1 MDGISQLMNEGA
13 QQALP
18 LEPMDLWEAA
28 EPASSR
34 EQSVGEAVKSTAQVE
49 TISRETELLALI
61 HDLNECNDALLSRV
75 TQLEETLEQTQAASK
90 AEIEKAQAATRTIQ
104 ERMSKQMSA
113 EHASVQQVSQ
123 NAQQQVA
130 KVVTQL
136 ETTEQALSRQQLI
149 NENLQTELDNS
160 LERITQLE
168 RDCALNAQAHAEEAK
183 ARVKAETT
191 SRDLKARLQRQQRY
205 TLQFKAALEK
215 SLTVSSRTEGSSI
228 KADVTQPVPFKD
240 TASVV
245 MPKAQRIMPW
255 ASAPSSSPFQGIDPH
270 LETLIRSV
278 GRPNEPAGVS
288 AKAEVSETVVS
299 KPVATEAEAKLWQD
313 IERVMST
320 AAADKPAAAVG
331 EETVAGEGK
340 LEGAIASEV
349 KIIDSVQAVEKST
362 AIAAVETVVVSS
374 ESVVETPESK
384 ETEIP
389 KLNWQT
395 KGKAAEV
402 DALKANTSEMLSS
415 EDPSIETATSPQ
427 VEPHITPIDVE
438 KSFAAATRQRLE
450 TEVAF
455 TEPSPWGKP
464 LPQPVETIPAA
475 AQAAMSQALDSY
487 DYLPATESTTD
498 STIAPV
504 VKPLRPQKKIGSLAS
519 IELPRFP
526 NAKVGSFKR

>member
-1 MDGISQLMNEGA
+1 
-13 QQALP
+13 
-18 LEPMDLWEAA
+18 MDLWEAI
-28 EPASSR
+28 EPISSR
-34 EQSVGEAVKSTAQVE
+34 EQSVGEAVKSTVKVE

-75 TQLEETLEQTQAASK
+75 TRLEETLEQTQAASK
-90 AEIEKAQAATRTIQ
+90 AEIEKAQAVARTIQ
-104 ERMSKQMSA
+104 QRMSKQVSA
-113 EHASVQQVSQ
+113 EQASVQQVSQ

-168 RDCALNAQAHAEEAK
+168 RACTLSAQEHAEEAK

-215 SLTVSSRTEGSSI
+215 SLTMSSRTEGSSI
-228 KADVTQPVPFKD
+228 KAEAARPVPFKD

-255 ASAPSSSPFQGIDPH
+255 ASATSISPFQGIDPH

-278 GRPNEPAGVS
+278 GKPSEPEIP
-288 AKAEVSETVVS
+288 AKAEVFETVVS
-299 KPVATEAEAKLWQD
+299 EPAVTEAEAKLWQD
-313 IERVMST
+313 LERVMGT
-320 AAADKPAAAVG
+320 ATADKLAPAVR
-331 EETVAGEGK
+331 EETVAVE
-340 LEGAIASEV
+340 ESAVIAS
-349 KIIDSVQAVEKST
+349 
-362 AIAAVETVVVSS
+362 VETVVAPA
-374 ESVVETPESK
+374 ESVTETPELE
-384 ETEIP
+384 ETSTP

-395 KGKAAEV
+395 KRKAAEV
-402 DALKANTSEMLSS
+402 IAVEIDTSETSIPEAEALETIAS
-415 EDPSIETATSPQ
+415 EASPAETAMSLQ
-427 VEPHITPIDVE
+427 VEPQITPLDVE

-450 TEVAF
+450 TAITF

-464 LPQPVETIPAA
+464 LPQKVEAIPAA
-475 AQAAMSQALDSY
+475 AHVAISPLLDQSPDSY

-504 VKPLRPQKKIGSLAS
+504 VKPLHPQKKIGSLAS
-519 IELPRFP
+519 VELPTFP
-526 NAKVGSFKR
+526 NAKVGSFRR

>member
-1 MDGISQLMNEGA
+1 MNDGA

-18 LEPMDLWEAA
+18 LEVEPVDLWEAIDD
-28 EPASSR
+28 PISNR
-34 EQSVGEAVKSTAQVE
+34 EQSVGEAGESTAKVE

-75 TQLEETLEQTQAASK
+75 TSLEKTLEQTQAASK
-90 AEIEKAQAATRTIQ
+90 AEVEKAQAAVKTIQ
-104 ERMSKQMSA
+104 ARTFKQVSA
-113 EHASVQQVSQ
+113 EHASVQQISQ

-136 ETTEQALSRQQLI
+136 ETTEQALGRQQLI

-160 LERITQLE
+160 LERIVQLE
-168 RDCALNAQAHAEEAK
+168 RDCALNAQQHAEEAK
-183 ARVKAETT
+183 ARVKAETA

-215 SLTVSSRTEGSSI
+215 SLTVSSRAEGSSI
-228 KADVTQPVPFKD
+228 KAEVARPVPFKD

-255 ASAPSSSPFQGIDPH
+255 ASVPSNSPFQGIDPH

-278 GRPNEPAGVS
+278 GKPSEPEVPVR
-288 AKAEVSETVVS
+288 AEVFETVVS
-299 KPVATEAEAKLWQD
+299 EPAVTRAEAKLWQD
-313 IERVMST
+313 LEQVMGT
-320 AAADKPAAAVG
+320 ATADKPAAAVR
-331 EETVAGEGK
+331 EET
-340 LEGAIASEV
+340 
-349 KIIDSVQAVEKST
+349 
-362 AIAAVETVVVSS
+362 AAVEESAVIASAETVVAPA
-374 ESVVETPESK
+374 ESVIATPEPK
-384 ETEIP
+384 ETGTP

-395 KGKAAEV
+395 NRKAAEV
-402 DALKANTSEMLSS
+402 SAVEINTVAIDTVEINTTKTSISEAETSETMAS
-415 EDPSIETATSPQ
+415 EAPPIETAKRLP
-427 VEPHITPIDVE
+427 VEPQITPVDVE
-438 KSFAAATRQRLE
+438 TSFAAATRQRLE
-450 TEVAF
+450 TAVTF

-464 LPQPVETIPAA
+464 LPQKVEAMPAA
-475 AQAAMSQALDSY
+475 AQVAISQPLDQSLESY

-504 VKPLRPQKKIGSLAS
+504 VKPLHPQKKIGSLAS
-519 IELPRFP
+519 VELPTFP